1 MDVTPRLSLPY
12 IASQQ
17 AQKQVTYNEA
27 MRLLDILVQPVIRS
41 RALATPPLSPAE
53 GDVYLVAADPTDGW
67 AGKAGSLAAFLDD
80 AWLFRTPRDGFLL
93 FVEDETAFIQRQ
105 SGSWIVLGGDPAL
118 LGINTSAD
126 TTHRLAVS
134 SPASRFSHDGDDH
147 RLIIDKAAAGD
158 TASLLLQSGASGRA
172 EIGLAGDDDLHLKVS
187 PDGAT
192 WLEALLVDG
201 ATGDIGLPAGRLGFP
216 ATANPSA
223 DPNTLDDYREGSWT
237 PGLAFGGATTG
248 ITYAEETLGRYTRI
262 GRHCMAYFTIKL
274 TSKGSASGTAELTG
288 LPFPAIDD
296 GINGV
301 VTIGWAAAIIAVS
314 GTIEGVT
321 LPGGTSAALYSAGG
335 GNAATIGSG
344 NFGNSSQLQGVVVYD
359 VG

>member
-1 MDVTPRLSLPY
+1 MDVTLRLSLPY

-41 RALATPPLSPAE
+41 RGLATPPPSPAE
-53 GDVYLVAADPTDGW
+53 GDVYLVAADPTAGW
-67 AGKAGSLAAFLDD
+67 TGKAGSLAAFIDG
-80 AWLFRTPRDGFLL
+80 AWLFRTPRDGFQL

-105 SGSWIVLGGDPAL
+105 SGSWTLLGGDPER
-118 LGINTSAD
+118 LGINTTAD
-126 TTHRLAVS
+126 AAHQLAVS
-134 SPASRFSHDGDDH
+134 SPASRFSHEGDDH
-147 RLIIDKAAAGD
+147 RLIIDKAASGD

-187 PDGAT
+187 TDGTT
-192 WLEALLVDG
+192 WLEALLVE
-201 ATGDIGLPAGRLGFP
+201 AASASVGLPAGRLGFP
-216 ATANPSA
+216 STANPSA

-248 ITYAEETLGRYTRI
+248 ITYAEEIMGRYTRI
-262 GRHCMAYFTIKL
+262 GRHCMAYFAIKL

-296 GINGV
+296 GVNGV
-301 VTIGWAAAIIAVS
+301 LTIGWATAIIAVS

-321 LPGGTSAALYSAGG
+321 LPGTTTVALYGAGG
-335 GNAATIGSG
+335 GGASALSAA
-344 NFGNSSQLQGVVVYD
+344 NFGNSSQLQGVVIYD
-359 VG
+359 AG